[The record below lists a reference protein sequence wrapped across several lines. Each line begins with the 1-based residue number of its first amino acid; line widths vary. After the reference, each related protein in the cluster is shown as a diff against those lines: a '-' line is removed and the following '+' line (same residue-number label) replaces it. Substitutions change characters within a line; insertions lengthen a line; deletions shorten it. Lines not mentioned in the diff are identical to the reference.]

1 MRQRL
6 RMRML
11 FLHEFRQEDSE
22 AALRAFV
29 RGTAEQTGVAVL
41 LMALAGFIGGFGLA
55 GTAAAMLGA
64 GLLPVARIRRLE
76 QAIRARKRQMLL
88 ELPVFVN
95 RLQLMLQA
103 GLTLHA
109 AFLRAAEAA
118 CKDGTK
124 ADGLPDPDSRPF
136 ARQLSIAV
144 SQLHNAMPLAQ
155 VLEQLAR
162 RCGVQEVT
170 FFATA
175 LQMNARRGGDELA
188 ASLGQL
194 SRELWE
200 KRKQTV
206 RALAEEASA
215 KMLFPLMLIFLA
227 VLTAAGAP
235 AILLI
240 NG

>member
-1 MRQRL
+1 MSRRL

-11 FLHEFRQEDSE
+11 FLHEFRQEESE

-29 RGTAEQTGVAVL
+29 RRTAIQTGAAAMF
-41 LMALAGFIGGFGLA
+41 MALLGVAGGFGPA
-55 GTAAAMLGA
+55 GTAAAVLGA
-64 GLLPVARIRRLE
+64 GLVPLANIRRLDRM
-76 QAIRARKRQMLL
+76 ISARKRRILL

-109 AFLRAAEAA
+109 AFLRAAEAS
-118 CKDGTK
+118 CQDGRGGR
-124 ADGLPDPDSRPF
+124 DGDPF
-136 ARQLSIAV
+136 ARQLSVAV
-144 SQLHNAMPLAQ
+144 NQLNNAMPLAQ
-155 VLEQLAR
+155 VLEQLSR

-170 FFATA
+170 FFTTA

-188 ASLGQL
+188 AALGQL

-200 KRKQTV
+200 KRKTVV

-227 VLTAAGAP
+227 VLIAAGAP